1 MRRHA
6 FWIAAAAALLAGCAE
21 KSQDMTESRRKADVA
36 AWQGTGGA
44 YTAPGWTAGDEASW
58 EKQINTRAQGQNEYV
73 RMSSGGAQ

>member
-44 YTAPGWTAGDEASW
+44 YTAPGWPATRPAGRSRS
-58 EKQINTRAQGQNEYV
+58 TRARKG
-73 RMSSGGAQ
+73 RTSTCA